1 VAATLMPITFQPTL
15 MPRSPLD
22 QALVTGIST
31 GLNYGLAALTQDSI
45 EALALQRALRPRPG
59 ERLSRGGARTAGWW
73 VAATGLSGAVTG
85 VLHEA
90 TGPPPRHPG
99 PLGPGGAVRRRRPG
113 RRRAGAG
120 PARHER
126 LYRPL
131 GHLAALS
138 LLGAGMYGLMR
149 RVDRRIERG
158 AEEVEAAYDAPPT
171 RDPGS
176 PDTRRQRTRCAA
188 QRSSTG
194 HRRAQSAVAMS

>member
-1 VAATLMPITFQPTL
+1 V
-15 MPRSPLD
+15 
-22 QALVTGIST
+22 
-31 GLNYGLAALTQDSI
+31 
-45 EALALQRALRPRPG
+45 LQ
-59 ERLSRGGARTAGWW
+59 
-73 VAATGLSGAVTG
+73 
-85 VLHEA
+85 EA
-90 TGPPPRHPG
+90 TGRRRDIQDPSVPVAPFA
-99 PLGPGGAVRRRRPG
+99 GAVLVGGGLERGRPG
-113 RRRAGAG
+113 
-120 PARHER
+120 HER

-158 AEEVEAAYDAPPT
+158 AEEVETAYDAPPT
-171 RDPGS
+171 RDPAS